1 VITRLREKGYL
12 PTFNKRVEIT
22 TRELIAPKFL
32 QTDCKSALREIVNMS
47 DQVKL
52 GRTADDARKH
62 SRVRS
67 PVGNKYH
74 DEGFATGK

>member
-1 VITRLREKGYL
+1 MRLHSFIAGHFSFLVGSGGLATDVITRLREKGYL

-52 GRTADDARKH
+52 G
-62 SRVRS
+62 
-67 PVGNKYH
+67 
-74 DEGFATGK
+74 